1 MGQSALVFKYVM
13 FVLTRTKERDDGV
26 HLPVIFPTHIMHS
39 DMGDLMRGYGIS
51 NGYQENRYYQQ
62 VQPVSAG
69 FIDLNDLRCFGE
81 SESLE
86 LKSREQDSEII
97 REYMKTQGKG
107 AGIPPEEEE

>member
-13 FVLTRTKERDDGV
+13 FVRTRNKEQTDGV
-26 HLPVIFPTHIMHS
+26 HMPVIFPTHIMHS
-39 DMGDLMRGYGIS
+39 DMGEAMVGYAIQ
-51 NGYQENRYYQQ
+51 NGMIENKYYQRMD
-62 VQPVSAG
+62 PVSAG

-81 SESLE
+81 SESLD

-107 AGIPPEEEE
+107 AETPPGDDA